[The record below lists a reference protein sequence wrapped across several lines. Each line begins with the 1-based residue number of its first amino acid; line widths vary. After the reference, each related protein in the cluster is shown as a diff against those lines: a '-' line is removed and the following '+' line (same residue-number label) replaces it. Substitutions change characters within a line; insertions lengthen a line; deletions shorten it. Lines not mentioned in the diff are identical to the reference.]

1 VLAGDVLPYGHLA
14 WGAFA
19 LTRPLYRQA
28 FFFWHWLQLPQQGA
42 RSSALQRGQRTS
54 GPLTAL
60 AQRGQV
66 FVAMVVTSGIR

>member
-1 VLAGDVLPYGHLA
+1 VQAGDVLPYGQLDLGSFCFDA
-14 WGAFA
+14 AA
-19 LTRPLYRQA
+19 YRQA